1 MNKRWFCEVNENG
14 TGIKVFKGRVFQGIY
29 KFITTDY
36 CRICGEIG
44 VKTENC
50 PWHKEVYGYKR
61 LYLIG
66 KYYTEKVPEDELLTK
81 HITEFKTKREYAFPL
96 GKALALVIQRYHP
109 WLLKYDFIVPVP
121 IHIEKEQ
128 ITGYNRM
135 QNLAKVVCHYLQ
147 MRTLYAL
154 QKNFNYDIKKLPVKE
169 RREKVREMYDVRE
182 GAKREIL
189 NKKIILLDDIITT
202 GTTLSECSYKLLKEG
217 AKEVVTVALAKSVL
231 KEK

>member
-1 MNKRWFCEVNENG
+1 
-14 TGIKVFKGRVFQGIY
+14 
-29 KFITTDY
+29 
-36 CRICGEIG
+36 
-44 VKTENC
+44 
-50 PWHKEVYGYKR
+50 
-61 LYLIG
+61 
-66 KYYTEKVPEDELLTK
+66 
-81 HITEFKTKREYAFPL
+81 
-96 GKALALVIQRYHP
+96 
-109 WLLKYDFIVPVP
+109 
-121 IHIEKEQ
+121 
-128 ITGYNRM
+128 M

-202 GTTLSECSYKLLKEG
+202 GTTLSECSYKLLKDG
-217 AKEVVTVALAKSVL
+217 AKEVVAVALAKSVL